1 MTRGQSGQLDQIS
14 AAIGE
19 MRADIKH
26 VHECI
31 HRVSDKVEQLD
42 TGFDDIQR
50 LRAKGGGL
58 LIGVAIASGFVG
70 SKLAWLGHIAGKLTG
85 N

>member
-1 MTRGQSGQLDQIS
+1 MTRAGQLDQIS
-14 AAIGE
+14 EAIGA
-19 MRADIKH
+19 MRADVKH

-31 HRVSDKVEQLD
+31 HDVKTKVEQLD
-42 TGFDDIQR
+42 TGFQDLQR
-50 LRAKGGGL
+50 LRAKGGGI